1 MMSLWFNELMVYQHQ
16 KHITVNEST
25 LAHRVNGLLIIATC
39 FISFICYYYYY
50 YHYHYYYDDDG
61 DDDDDDDD
69 DGDGSNNDDD
79 DDDDDDGVL
88 LTLLPTA

>member
-1 MMSLWFNELMVYQHQ
+1 MMSLWLDELMVYQHQ

-39 FISFICYYYYY
+39 LINFICYYYY

-69 DGDGSNNDDD
+69 DGDGSDNDDD